1 MIDRQ
6 TVDRIID
13 AANIYD
19 VVSDY
24 VTLRRTGSSYKG
36 LCPFHDDKTP
46 SFYVNPAKGVCKC
59 FSCGKGGSAVGFIM
73 EIEQMNYPEALRHL
87 AKKFNIEIKEE
98 ELTKEEVK
106 SRNERERMLAL
117 NDWAASF
124 YHDYMLNNPM
134 GKAVGLA
141 YFRSRGFRD
150 DIIEKFKLGYAPDQ
164 WDALSKAALAKG
176 FKEDVLVATSLAFKK
191 DNGTMTDKFRGR
203 AMFPWFSLSGQVIGF
218 GGRVLD
224 ARTKGVNQKYVNSSD
239 SEIYHKLQELYGL
252 FQAKKQIAKEQLVYM
267 VEGYTDVLSM
277 HQCGIENVVANSG
290 TALNDAQI
298 RLLKRFTNNII
309 LIYDGDEAGIHAAIR
324 GTDMLLAQN
333 MNVKVLILPDGHDPD
348 SYSRQHSA
356 QEFKDYVRDHQTDF
370 IIFMVNQLMKDAG
383 NDPRKRSQVTEN
395 ILNSISVIPDEI
407 VRSAYIHECAEM
419 MNMEEKMLL
428 RRCIE
433 LRKSNHEKREKE
445 RQQEQERRERL
456 EQREKQQGNGAQQG
470 GEQQQDGSQQNAD
483 SPSAQVTPTE
493 ASPAQGGE
501 TVPQGSQPSGTTP
514 AESTGTRQTS
524 QQGSTNPP
532 AMPTY
537 STASDKWEADLLGV
551 EDLIMQMVV
560 RYGEMFIT
568 TEDENGQQK
577 EVRVVRWVQ
586 DQLDIDQMKFVSPLY
601 AAMMQDALD
610 NIDRQGETCSRIFL
624 SSPDMTVQ
632 HTASEM
638 LNEKYRVDSTYYT
651 GEESDNLAEIIQ
663 RLMLDYKYYFVRRE
677 IHTMKLQLADK
688 TVAADSVRYME
699 ILKRYKFFTDIQKQ
713 LAKHLGEKI
722 ISV

>member
-59 FSCGKGGSAVGFIM
+59 FSCGKGGSAVAFIM

-98 ELTKEEVK
+98 ELTKEELK
-106 SRNERERMLAL
+106 NRNERERMLAL
-117 NDWAASF
+117 NDWAANF
-124 YHDYMLNNPM
+124 YHDYMLQDPM
-134 GKAVGLA
+134 GQAVGLA

-164 WDALSKAALAKG
+164 WDALSKAAKAKG
-176 FKEDVLVATSLAFKK
+176 FKDDVLVMTSLAFKK
-191 DNGTMTDKFRGR
+191 ENGGMTDKFRGR
-203 AMFPWFSLSGQVIGF
+203 AMFPWFSRSGQGIGF

-224 ARTKGVNQKYVNSSD
+224 ARTKGVSQKYVNSSD
-239 SEIYHKLQELYGL
+239 SEVYHKLQELYGL
-252 FQAKKQIAKEQLVYM
+252 FQAKKQIAKEKLVYM

-298 RLLKRFTNNII
+298 HLLKRFTENII

-348 SYSRQHSA
+348 SFSRQHSA

-370 IIFMVNQLMKDAG
+370 IIFKVNLLMKDAG
-383 NDPRKRSQVTEN
+383 NDPRKRSEVTEN
-395 ILNSISVIPDEI
+395 ILNSISVIPNEI
-407 VRSAYIHECAEM
+407 VRSAYIHECAEL
-419 MNMEEKMLL
+419 MNMDEQMLL
-428 RRCIE
+428 RRCLQ
-433 LRKSNHEKREKE
+433 LRKSNHEKKEKE
-445 RQQEQERRERL
+445 KEQEMARKQRL
-456 EQREKQQGNGAQQG
+456 EQLGQQRQETGQQQEGGQQQTINPHADIVHNTSGQGGTVSTDVPQEGNTLDKTAQQTSATTQNPESG
-470 GEQQQDGSQQNAD
+470 MTGIHPPQVQQY
-483 SPSAQVTPTE
+483 
-493 ASPAQGGE
+493 
-501 TVPQGSQPSGTTP
+501 QPV
-514 AESTGTRQTS
+514 
-524 QQGSTNPP
+524 
-532 AMPTY
+532 
-537 STASDKWEADLLGV
+537 SDKWENDIVGL
-551 EDLIMQMVV
+551 ETLIMQMVV
-560 RYGEMFIT
+560 RYGEQWIT
-568 TEDENGQQK
+568 TEDENGQQT
-577 EVRVVRWVQ
+577 EIQVVRWVQ
-586 DQLDIDQMKFVSPLY
+586 EQLDVDQMKFISPLY
-601 AAMMQDALD
+601 TAMMDDALTHLG
-610 NIDRQGETCSRIFL
+610 RQGETCRRIFL
-624 SSPDMTVQ
+624 SSPDMQIQ
-632 HTASEM
+632 HVASEM
-638 LNEKYRVDSTYYT
+638 LNEKYRVDSTFYS
-651 GEESDNLAEIIQ
+651 GEEVENVAVIIQ
-663 RLMLDYKYYFVRRE
+663 RLMLDYKYYFIRRE
-677 IHTMKLQLADK
+677 IHMMKLQLADK

-713 LAKHLGEKI
+713 LAKNLGEKI

>member
-24 VTLRRTGSSYKG
+24 VTLRRTGASYKG

-73 EIEQMNYPEALRHL
+73 EIEQMSYPEALRHL

-98 ELTKEEVK
+98 ELTKEEQK
-106 SRNERERMLAL
+106 NRNERERMLAL

-124 YHDYMLNNPM
+124 YHDYMLHDPM
-134 GKAVGLA
+134 GQAVGMA

-164 WDALSKAALAKG
+164 WDALAKAALAKG
-176 FKEDVLVATSLAFKK
+176 FKEDILVATSLAFKK
-191 DNGTMTDKFRGR
+191 DNGTLTDKFRGR

-224 ARTKGVNQKYVNSSD
+224 ARTKGVAQKYVNSSD
-239 SEIYHKLQELYGL
+239 SEVYHKLQELYGL
-252 FQAKKQIAKEQLVYM
+252 FQAKKQIAKDQLVYM

-370 IIFMVNQLMKDAG
+370 IIFKVNLLMRDAG
-383 NDPRKRSQVTEN
+383 TDPRKRSEVTEN

-407 VRSAYIHECAEM
+407 VRSAYLHECAEL
-419 MNMEEKMLL
+419 MNMDEQMLM
-428 RRCIE
+428 RRCVQ
-433 LRKSNHEKREKE
+433 LRKINSERKLKE
-445 RQQEQERRERL
+445 QEQERARQQRLQER
-456 EQREKQQGNGAQQG
+456 
-470 GEQQQDGSQQNAD
+470 EQQNVDPEAGGQQSPAPQTQTD
-483 SPSAQVTPTE
+483 SPEPSATADQDPGLQQQQ
-493 ASPAQGGE
+493 SPAQ
-501 TVPQGSQPSGTTP
+501 PSQPQVSSS
-514 AESTGTRQTS
+514 E
-524 QQGSTNPP
+524 PP
-532 AMPTY
+532 QFQAV
-537 STASDKWEADLLGV
+537 SDKWTADMVGLEA
-551 EDLIMQMVV
+551 LIMQMVV
-560 RYGEMFIT
+560 RYGEQLIT
-568 TEDENGQQK
+568 TEDENGQQVPVK
-577 EVRVVRWVQ
+577 MVRWVKE
-586 DQLDIDQMKFVSPLY
+586 QLDVDNMAFISPLY
-601 AAMMQDALD
+601 AAMMDEALRLVD
-610 NIDRQGETCSRIFL
+610 NEGETCSRIFL
-624 SSPDMTVQ
+624 SSPDLQVQ

-638 LNEKYRVDSTYYT
+638 LNEKYRVDSTFYR

-663 RLMLDYKYYFVRRE
+663 RLVLDYKYYFVRRE

-688 TVAADSVRYME
+688 AVMSDSSKYME
-699 ILKRYKFFTDIQKQ
+699 ILKRYMFFTEIQKQ
-713 LAKHLGEKI
+713 LAKNLGEKI

>member
-24 VTLRRTGSSYKG
+24 VTLRRTGASYKG

-73 EIEQMNYPEALRHL
+73 EIEQMSYPEALRHL

-98 ELTKEEVK
+98 ELTKEEQK
-106 SRNERERMLAL
+106 NRNERERMLAL

-124 YHDYMLNNPM
+124 YHDYMLHDPM
-134 GKAVGLA
+134 GQAVGMA

-164 WDALSKAALAKG
+164 WDALAKAALAKG
-176 FKEDVLVATSLAFKK
+176 FKEDILVATSLAFKK
-191 DNGTMTDKFRGR
+191 DNGTLTDKFRGR

-224 ARTKGVNQKYVNSSD
+224 ARTKGVAQKYVNSSD
-239 SEIYHKLQELYGL
+239 SEVYHKLQELYGL
-252 FQAKKQIAKEQLVYM
+252 FQAKKQIAKDQLVYM

-370 IIFMVNQLMKDAG
+370 IIFKVNLLMRDAG
-383 NDPRKRSQVTEN
+383 TDPRKRSEVTEN

-407 VRSAYIHECAEM
+407 VRSAYLHECAEL
-419 MNMEEKMLL
+419 MNMDEQMLM
-428 RRCIE
+428 RRCVQ
-433 LRKSNHEKREKE
+433 LRKINSERKLKE
-445 RQQEQERRERL
+445 QEQERARQQRLQER
-456 EQREKQQGNGAQQG
+456 
-470 GEQQQDGSQQNAD
+470 EQQQNVDPEAGGQQSPAPQTQTD
-483 SPSAQVTPTE
+483 SPEPSATADQNPGLQQQQ
-493 ASPAQGGE
+493 SPAQ
-501 TVPQGSQPSGTTP
+501 PSQPQVSSS
-514 AESTGTRQTS
+514 E
-524 QQGSTNPP
+524 PP
-532 AMPTY
+532 QFQAV
-537 STASDKWEADLLGV
+537 SDKWTADMVGLEA
-551 EDLIMQMVV
+551 LIMQMVV
-560 RYGEMFIT
+560 RYGEQLIT
-568 TEDENGQQK
+568 TEDENGQQVPVK
-577 EVRVVRWVQ
+577 MVRWVKE
-586 DQLDIDQMKFVSPLY
+586 QLDVDNMAFISPLY
-601 AAMMQDALD
+601 AAMMDEALRLVD
-610 NIDRQGETCSRIFL
+610 NEGETCSRIFL
-624 SSPDMTVQ
+624 SSPDLQVQ

-663 RLMLDYKYYFVRRE
+663 RLVLDYKYYFVRRE

-688 TVAADSVRYME
+688 AVMSDSSKYME
-699 ILKRYKFFTDIQKQ
+699 ILKRYMFFTEIQKQ
-713 LAKHLGEKI
+713 LAKNLGEKI

>member
-24 VTLRRTGSSYKG
+24 VTLRRTGASYKG

-73 EIEQMNYPEALRHL
+73 EIEQMSYPEALRHL

-98 ELTKEEVK
+98 ELTKEEQK
-106 SRNERERMLAL
+106 NRNERERMLAL

-124 YHDYMLNNPM
+124 YHDYMLHDPM
-134 GKAVGLA
+134 GQAVGMA

-164 WDALSKAALAKG
+164 WDALAKAALAKG
-176 FKEDVLVATSLAFKK
+176 FKEDILVATSLAFKK
-191 DNGTMTDKFRGR
+191 DNGSLTDKFRGR

-224 ARTKGVNQKYVNSSD
+224 ARTKGVAQKYVNSSD
-239 SEIYHKLQELYGL
+239 SEVYHKLQELYGL
-252 FQAKKQIAKEQLVYM
+252 FQAKKQIAKDQLVYM

-298 RLLKRFTNNII
+298 QLLKRFTNNII

-370 IIFMVNQLMKDAG
+370 IIFKVNLLMRDAG
-383 NDPRKRSQVTEN
+383 TDPRKRSEVTEN

-407 VRSAYIHECAEM
+407 VRSAYLHECAEL
-419 MNMEEKMLL
+419 MNMDEQMLM
-428 RRCIE
+428 RRCVQ
-433 LRKSNHEKREKE
+433 LRKINSERKLKE
-445 RQQEQERRERL
+445 QEQERARQQRLQER
-456 EQREKQQGNGAQQG
+456 
-470 GEQQQDGSQQNAD
+470 EQQQNVDPETGGQQSPAPQTQTD
-483 SPSAQVTPTE
+483 SPEPSATADQDPGLQQQQ
-493 ASPAQGGE
+493 SPAQ
-501 TVPQGSQPSGTTP
+501 PSQPQVSSS
-514 AESTGTRQTS
+514 E
-524 QQGSTNPP
+524 PP
-532 AMPTY
+532 QFQAV
-537 STASDKWEADLLGV
+537 SDKWTADMVGLEA
-551 EDLIMQMVV
+551 LIMQMVV
-560 RYGEMFIT
+560 RYGEQLIT
-568 TEDENGQQK
+568 TEDENGQQVPVK
-577 EVRVVRWVQ
+577 MVRWVKE
-586 DQLDIDQMKFVSPLY
+586 QLDVDNMAFISPLY
-601 AAMMQDALD
+601 AAMMDEALRLVD
-610 NIDRQGETCSRIFL
+610 NEGETCSRIFL
-624 SSPDMTVQ
+624 SSPDLQVQ

-638 LNEKYRVDSTYYT
+638 LNEKYRVDSTFYT

-663 RLMLDYKYYFVRRE
+663 RLVLDYKYYFVRRE

-688 TVAADSVRYME
+688 AVMSDSSKYME
-699 ILKRYKFFTDIQKQ
+699 ILKRYMFFTEIQKQ
-713 LAKHLGEKI
+713 LAKTLGEKI

>member
-59 FSCGKGGSAVGFIM
+59 FSCGKGGSAVAFIM

-98 ELTKEEVK
+98 ELTKEELK
-106 SRNERERMLAL
+106 NRNERERMLAL
-117 NDWAASF
+117 NDWAANF
-124 YHDYMLNNPM
+124 YHDYMLQDPM
-134 GKAVGLA
+134 GQAVGLA

-164 WDALSKAALAKG
+164 WDALSKAAKAKG
-176 FKEDVLVATSLAFKK
+176 FKDDVLVMTSLAFKK
-191 DNGTMTDKFRGR
+191 ENGGMTDKFRGR

-224 ARTKGVNQKYVNSSD
+224 ARTKGVSQKYVNSSD
-239 SEIYHKLQELYGL
+239 SEVYHKLQELYGL
-252 FQAKKQIAKEQLVYM
+252 FQAKKQIAKEKLVYM

-298 RLLKRFTNNII
+298 HLLKRFTENII

-348 SYSRQHSA
+348 SFSRQHSA

-370 IIFMVNQLMKDAG
+370 IIFKVNLLMKDAG
-383 NDPRKRSQVTEN
+383 NDPRKRSEVTEN
-395 ILNSISVIPDEI
+395 ILNSISVIPNEI
-407 VRSAYIHECAEM
+407 VRSAYIHECAEL
-419 MNMEEKMLL
+419 MNMDEQMLL
-428 RRCIE
+428 RRCLQ
-433 LRKSNHEKREKE
+433 LRKSNHEKKEKE
-445 RQQEQERRERL
+445 KEQEMARKQRL
-456 EQREKQQGNGAQQG
+456 EQLGQQRQETGQQQEGGQQQTINPHADIVHNTSGQGGTVSTDVPQEGNTLDKTAQQTSATTQNPESG
-470 GEQQQDGSQQNAD
+470 MTGIHPPQVQQY
-483 SPSAQVTPTE
+483 
-493 ASPAQGGE
+493 
-501 TVPQGSQPSGTTP
+501 QPV
-514 AESTGTRQTS
+514 
-524 QQGSTNPP
+524 
-532 AMPTY
+532 
-537 STASDKWEADLLGV
+537 SDKWENDIVGL
-551 EDLIMQMVV
+551 ETLIMQMVV
-560 RYGEMFIT
+560 RYGEQWIT
-568 TEDENGQQK
+568 TEDENGQQT
-577 EVRVVRWVQ
+577 EIQVVRWVQ
-586 DQLDIDQMKFVSPLY
+586 EQLDVDQMKFISPLY
-601 AAMMQDALD
+601 TAMMDDALTHLG
-610 NIDRQGETCSRIFL
+610 RQGETCRRIFL
-624 SSPDMTVQ
+624 SSPDMQIQ
-632 HTASEM
+632 HVASEM
-638 LNEKYRVDSTYYT
+638 LNEKYRVDSTFYS
-651 GEESDNLAEIIQ
+651 GEEVENVAVIIQ
-663 RLMLDYKYYFVRRE
+663 RLMLDYKYYFIRRE
-677 IHTMKLQLADK
+677 IHMMKLQLADK

-713 LAKHLGEKI
+713 LAKNLGEKI

>member
-59 FSCGKGGSAVGFIM
+59 FSCGKGGSAVAFIM

-98 ELTKEEVK
+98 ELTKEELK
-106 SRNERERMLAL
+106 NRNERERMLAL
-117 NDWAASF
+117 NDWAANF
-124 YHDYMLNNPM
+124 YHDYMLQDPM
-134 GKAVGLA
+134 GQAVGLA

-164 WDALSKAALAKG
+164 WDALSKAAKAKG
-176 FKEDVLVATSLAFKK
+176 FKDDVLVMTSLAFKK
-191 DNGTMTDKFRGR
+191 ENGGMTDKFRGR

-224 ARTKGVNQKYVNSSD
+224 ARTKGVSQKYVNSSD
-239 SEIYHKLQELYGL
+239 SEVYHKLQELYGL
-252 FQAKKQIAKEQLVYM
+252 FQAKKQIAKEKLVYM

-298 RLLKRFTNNII
+298 HLLKRFTENII

-348 SYSRQHSA
+348 SFSRQHSA

-370 IIFMVNQLMKDAG
+370 IIFKVNLLMKDAG
-383 NDPRKRSQVTEN
+383 NDPRKRSEVTEN
-395 ILNSISVIPDEI
+395 ILNSISVIPNEI
-407 VRSAYIHECAEM
+407 VRSAYIHECAEL
-419 MNMEEKMLL
+419 MNMDEQMLL
-428 RRCIE
+428 RRCLQ
-433 LRKSNHEKREKE
+433 LRKSNHEKKEKE
-445 RQQEQERRERL
+445 KEQEMARKQRL
-456 EQREKQQGNGAQQG
+456 EQLGQQQQETGQQQEGGQQQTINPHADIVHNTSGQGGTVSTDVPQEGNTLDKTAQQTSATTQNPESG
-470 GEQQQDGSQQNAD
+470 MTGIHPPQVQQY
-483 SPSAQVTPTE
+483 
-493 ASPAQGGE
+493 
-501 TVPQGSQPSGTTP
+501 QPV
-514 AESTGTRQTS
+514 
-524 QQGSTNPP
+524 
-532 AMPTY
+532 
-537 STASDKWEADLLGV
+537 SDKWENDIVGL
-551 EDLIMQMVV
+551 ETLIMQMVV
-560 RYGEMFIT
+560 RYGEQWIT
-568 TEDENGQQK
+568 TEDENGQQT
-577 EVRVVRWVQ
+577 EIQVVRWVQ
-586 DQLDIDQMKFVSPLY
+586 EQLDVDQMKFVSPLY
-601 AAMMQDALD
+601 TAMMDDALTHLG
-610 NIDRQGETCSRIFL
+610 RQGETCRRIFL
-624 SSPDMTVQ
+624 SSPDMQIQ
-632 HTASEM
+632 HVASEM
-638 LNEKYRVDSTYYT
+638 LNEKYRVDSTFYS
-651 GEESDNLAEIIQ
+651 GEEVENVAVIIQ
-663 RLMLDYKYYFVRRE
+663 RLMLDYKYYFIRRE
-677 IHTMKLQLADK
+677 IHMMKLQLADK
-688 TVAADSVRYME
+688 TVAADSARYME

-713 LAKHLGEKI
+713 LAKNLGEKI

>member
-24 VTLRRTGSSYKG
+24 VTLRRTGASYKG

-73 EIEQMNYPEALRHL
+73 EIEQMSYPEALRHL

-98 ELTKEEVK
+98 ELTKEEQK
-106 SRNERERMLAL
+106 NRNERERMLAL

-124 YHDYMLNNPM
+124 YHDYMLHDPM
-134 GKAVGLA
+134 GQAVGMA

-164 WDALSKAALAKG
+164 WDTLAKAALAKG
-176 FKEDVLVATSLAFKK
+176 FKEDILVATSLAFKK
-191 DNGTMTDKFRGR
+191 DNGTLTDKFRGR

-224 ARTKGVNQKYVNSSD
+224 ARTKGVAQKYVNSSD
-239 SEIYHKLQELYGL
+239 SEVYHKLQELYGL
-252 FQAKKQIAKEQLVYM
+252 FQAKKQIAKDQLVYM

-370 IIFMVNQLMKDAG
+370 IIFKVNLLMRDAG
-383 NDPRKRSQVTEN
+383 TDPRKRSEVTEN

-407 VRSAYIHECAEM
+407 VRSAYLHECAEL
-419 MNMEEKMLL
+419 MNMDEQMLM
-428 RRCIE
+428 RRCVQ
-433 LRKSNHEKREKE
+433 LRKINSERKLKE
-445 RQQEQERRERL
+445 QEQERARQQRLQER
-456 EQREKQQGNGAQQG
+456 
-470 GEQQQDGSQQNAD
+470 EQQNVDPEAGGQQSPAPQTQTD
-483 SPSAQVTPTE
+483 SPEPSATADQDPGLQQQQ
-493 ASPAQGGE
+493 SPAQ
-501 TVPQGSQPSGTTP
+501 PSQPQVSSS
-514 AESTGTRQTS
+514 E
-524 QQGSTNPP
+524 PP
-532 AMPTY
+532 QFQAV
-537 STASDKWEADLLGV
+537 SDKWTADMVGLEA
-551 EDLIMQMVV
+551 LIMQMVV
-560 RYGEMFIT
+560 RYGEQLIT
-568 TEDENGQQK
+568 TEDENGQQVPVK
-577 EVRVVRWVQ
+577 MVRWVKE
-586 DQLDIDQMKFVSPLY
+586 QLDVDNMAFISPLY
-601 AAMMQDALD
+601 AAMMDEALRLVD
-610 NIDRQGETCSRIFL
+610 NEGETCSRIFL
-624 SSPDMTVQ
+624 SSPDLQVQ

-638 LNEKYRVDSTYYT
+638 LNEKYRVDSTFYR

-663 RLMLDYKYYFVRRE
+663 RLVLDYKYYFVRRE

-688 TVAADSVRYME
+688 AVMSDSSRYME
-699 ILKRYKFFTDIQKQ
+699 ILKRYMFFTEIQKQ
-713 LAKHLGEKI
+713 LAKNLGEKI

>member
-73 EIEQMNYPEALRHL
+73 EIEQMSYPEALRHL

-98 ELTKEEVK
+98 ELSKEEQK

-134 GKAVGLA
+134 GQAVGLA

-176 FKEDVLVATSLAFKK
+176 FKDDVLVSTSLAFKK
-191 DNGTMTDKFRGR
+191 DNGSLTDKFRGR

-356 QEFKDYVRDHQTDF
+356 QEFKDFVSQNQTDF
-370 IIFMVNQLMKDAG
+370 IIFKVNLLMRDAG
-383 NDPRKRSQVTEN
+383 NDPRKRSEVTEN

-407 VRSAYIHECAEM
+407 VRSAYLHECAEM
-419 MNMEEKMLL
+419 MNMDEQMLL
-428 RRCIE
+428 RRCLQ
-433 LRKSNHEKREKE
+433 LRKANQERKDKE
-445 RQQEQERRERL
+445 REQELARLQRL
-456 EQREKQQGNGAQQG
+456 EQREQQQQQQQPANGPQSTTPEPSGSISGKNVGDVAPTEQPAGQPLQGNTTAVTAGSATDTSTSEGA
-470 GEQQQDGSQQNAD
+470 
-483 SPSAQVTPTE
+483 TPVL
-493 ASPAQGGE
+493 QK
-501 TVPQGSQPSGTTP
+501 
-514 AESTGTRQTS
+514 
-524 QQGSTNPP
+524 
-532 AMPTY
+532 
-537 STASDKWEADLLGV
+537 ASDKWESDMVGLEA
-551 EDLIMQMVV
+551 LIMQMIV
-560 RYGEMFIT
+560 RYGEQWIT
-568 TEDENGQQK
+568 TEDDNGQQHSI
-577 EVRVVRWVQ
+577 RVVRWVKE
-586 DQLDIDQMKFVSPLY
+586 QLEIDHMAFVSPLY
-601 AAMMQDALD
+601 AAMMEEALKLV
-610 NIDRQGETCSRIFL
+610 DREGETCSRIFL
-624 SSPDMTVQ
+624 SSPDLQIQ

-638 LNEKYRVDSTYYT
+638 LNEKYRVDSTFYT
-651 GEESDNLAEIIQ
+651 GEEVDNLAVIIQ

-688 TVAADSVRYME
+688 AVAADSTKYME
-699 ILKRYKFFTDIQKQ
+699 ILKRYMFFTEIQKQ
-713 LAKHLGEKI
+713 LAKNLGEKI

>member
-59 FSCGKGGSAVGFIM
+59 FSCGKGGSAVAFIM

-98 ELTKEEVK
+98 ELTKEELK
-106 SRNERERMLAL
+106 NRNERERMLAL
-117 NDWAASF
+117 NDWAANF
-124 YHDYMLNNPM
+124 YHDYMLQDPM
-134 GKAVGLA
+134 GQAVGLT

-164 WDALSKAALAKG
+164 WDALSKAAKAKG
-176 FKEDVLVATSLAFKK
+176 FKDDVLVMTSLAFKK
-191 DNGTMTDKFRGR
+191 ENGGMTDKFRGR

-224 ARTKGVNQKYVNSSD
+224 ARTKGVSQKYVNSSD
-239 SEIYHKLQELYGL
+239 SEVYHKLQELYGL
-252 FQAKKQIAKEQLVYM
+252 FQAKKQIAKEKLVYM

-298 RLLKRFTNNII
+298 HLLKRFTENII

-348 SYSRQHSA
+348 SFSRQHSA

-370 IIFMVNQLMKDAG
+370 IIFKVNLLMKDAG
-383 NDPRKRSQVTEN
+383 NDPRKRSEVTEN
-395 ILNSISVIPDEI
+395 ILNSISVIPNEI
-407 VRSAYIHECAEM
+407 VRSAYIHECAEL
-419 MNMEEKMLL
+419 MNMDEQMLL
-428 RRCIE
+428 RRCLQ
-433 LRKSNHEKREKE
+433 LRKSNHEKKEKE
-445 RQQEQERRERL
+445 KEQEMARKQRL
-456 EQREKQQGNGAQQG
+456 EQLGQQRQETGQQQEGGQQQTINPHADIVHNTSGQGGTVSTDVPQEGNTLDKTAQQTSATTQNPESG
-470 GEQQQDGSQQNAD
+470 MTGIHSPQVQQY
-483 SPSAQVTPTE
+483 
-493 ASPAQGGE
+493 
-501 TVPQGSQPSGTTP
+501 QPV
-514 AESTGTRQTS
+514 
-524 QQGSTNPP
+524 
-532 AMPTY
+532 
-537 STASDKWEADLLGV
+537 SDKWENDIVGL
-551 EDLIMQMVV
+551 ETLIMQMVV
-560 RYGEMFIT
+560 RYGEQWIT
-568 TEDENGQQK
+568 TEDENGQQT
-577 EVRVVRWVQ
+577 EIQVVRWVQ
-586 DQLDIDQMKFVSPLY
+586 EQLDVDQMKFVSPLY
-601 AAMMQDALD
+601 TAMMDDALTHLG
-610 NIDRQGETCSRIFL
+610 RQGETCRRIFL
-624 SSPDMTVQ
+624 SSPDMQIQ
-632 HTASEM
+632 HVASEM
-638 LNEKYRVDSTYYT
+638 LNEKYRVDSTFYS
-651 GEESDNLAEIIQ
+651 GEEVENVAVIIQ
-663 RLMLDYKYYFVRRE
+663 RLMLDYKYYFIRRE
-677 IHTMKLQLADK
+677 IHMMKLQLADK

-713 LAKHLGEKI
+713 LAKNLGEKI

>member
-59 FSCGKGGSAVGFIM
+59 FSCGKGGSAVAFIM

-98 ELTKEEVK
+98 ELTKEELK
-106 SRNERERMLAL
+106 NRNERERMLAL
-117 NDWAASF
+117 NDWAANF
-124 YHDYMLNNPM
+124 YHDYMLQDPM
-134 GKAVGLA
+134 GQAVGLA

-164 WDALSKAALAKG
+164 WDALSKAAKAKG
-176 FKEDVLVATSLAFKK
+176 FKDDVLVMTSLAFKK
-191 DNGTMTDKFRGR
+191 ENGGMTDKFRGR

-224 ARTKGVNQKYVNSSD
+224 ARTKGVSQKYVNSSD
-239 SEIYHKLQELYGL
+239 SEVYHKLQELYGL
-252 FQAKKQIAKEQLVYM
+252 FQAKKQIAKEKLVYM

-298 RLLKRFTNNII
+298 HLLKRFTENII

-348 SYSRQHSA
+348 SFSRQHSA

-370 IIFMVNQLMKDAG
+370 IIFKVNLLMKDAG
-383 NDPRKRSQVTEN
+383 NDPRKRSEVTEN
-395 ILNSISVIPDEI
+395 ILNSISVIPNEI
-407 VRSAYIHECAEM
+407 VRSAYIHECAEL
-419 MNMEEKMLL
+419 MNMDEQMLL
-428 RRCIE
+428 RRCLQ
-433 LRKSNHEKREKE
+433 LRKSNHEKKEKE
-445 RQQEQERRERL
+445 KEQEMARKQRL
-456 EQREKQQGNGAQQG
+456 EQLGQQRQETGQQQEGGQQQTINPHADIVHNTSGQGGTVSTDVPQEGNTLDKTAQQTSATTQNPESG
-470 GEQQQDGSQQNAD
+470 MTGIHPPQVQQY
-483 SPSAQVTPTE
+483 
-493 ASPAQGGE
+493 
-501 TVPQGSQPSGTTP
+501 QPV
-514 AESTGTRQTS
+514 
-524 QQGSTNPP
+524 
-532 AMPTY
+532 
-537 STASDKWEADLLGV
+537 SDKWENDIVGL
-551 EDLIMQMVV
+551 ETLIMQMVV
-560 RYGEMFIT
+560 RYGEQWIT
-568 TEDENGQQK
+568 TEDENGQQT
-577 EVRVVRWVQ
+577 EIQVVRWVQ
-586 DQLDIDQMKFVSPLY
+586 EQLDVDQMKFVSPLY
-601 AAMMQDALD
+601 TAMMDDALTHLG
-610 NIDRQGETCSRIFL
+610 RQGETCRRIFL
-624 SSPDMTVQ
+624 SSPDMQIQ
-632 HTASEM
+632 HVASEM
-638 LNEKYRVDSTYYT
+638 LNEKYRVDSTFYS
-651 GEESDNLAEIIQ
+651 GEEVENVAVIIQ
-663 RLMLDYKYYFVRRE
+663 RLMLDYKYYFIRRE
-677 IHTMKLQLADK
+677 IHMMKLQLADK

-713 LAKHLGEKI
+713 LAKNLGEKI

>member
-24 VTLRRTGSSYKG
+24 VTLRRTGASYKG

-73 EIEQMNYPEALRHL
+73 EIEQMSYPEALRHL

-98 ELTKEEVK
+98 ELTKEEQK
-106 SRNERERMLAL
+106 NRNERERMLAL

-124 YHDYMLNNPM
+124 YHDYMLHDPM
-134 GKAVGLA
+134 GQAVGMA

-164 WDALSKAALAKG
+164 WDALAKAALAKG
-176 FKEDVLVATSLAFKK
+176 FKEDILVATSLAFKK
-191 DNGTMTDKFRGR
+191 DNGTLTDKFRGR

-224 ARTKGVNQKYVNSSD
+224 ARTKGVAQKYVNSSD
-239 SEIYHKLQELYGL
+239 SEVYHKLQELYGL
-252 FQAKKQIAKEQLVYM
+252 FQAKKQIAKDQLVYM

-370 IIFMVNQLMKDAG
+370 IIFKVNLLMRDAG
-383 NDPRKRSQVTEN
+383 TDPRKRSEVTEN

-407 VRSAYIHECAEM
+407 VRSAYLHECAEL
-419 MNMEEKMLL
+419 MNMDEQMLM
-428 RRCIE
+428 RRCVQ
-433 LRKSNHEKREKE
+433 LRKINSERKLKE
-445 RQQEQERRERL
+445 QEQERARQQRLQER
-456 EQREKQQGNGAQQG
+456 
-470 GEQQQDGSQQNAD
+470 EQQNVDSEAGGQQSPAPQTQAD
-483 SPSAQVTPTE
+483 SPEPSATADQDPGLQQQQSPVQQQP
-493 ASPAQGGE
+493 PAQ
-501 TVPQGSQPSGTTP
+501 PSQPQVSSS
-514 AESTGTRQTS
+514 E
-524 QQGSTNPP
+524 PP
-532 AMPTY
+532 QFQAV
-537 STASDKWEADLLGV
+537 SDKWTADMVGLEA
-551 EDLIMQMVV
+551 LIMQMVV
-560 RYGEMFIT
+560 RYGEQLIT
-568 TEDENGQQK
+568 TEDENGQQVPVK
-577 EVRVVRWVQ
+577 MVRWVKE
-586 DQLDIDQMKFVSPLY
+586 QLDVDNMAFISPLY
-601 AAMMQDALD
+601 AAMMDEALRLVD
-610 NIDRQGETCSRIFL
+610 NEGETCSRIFL
-624 SSPDMTVQ
+624 SSPDLQVQ

-638 LNEKYRVDSTYYT
+638 LNEKYRVDSTFYT

-663 RLMLDYKYYFVRRE
+663 RLVLDYKYYFVRRE

-688 TVAADSVRYME
+688 AVMSDSSRYME
-699 ILKRYKFFTDIQKQ
+699 ILKRYMFFTEIQKQ
-713 LAKHLGEKI
+713 LAKNLGEKI

>member
-73 EIEQMNYPEALRHL
+73 EIEQMSYPEALRHL

-98 ELTKEEVK
+98 ELTKEEQK
-106 SRNERERMLAL
+106 NRNERERMLAL

-124 YHDYMLNNPM
+124 YHDYMLHDPM
-134 GKAVGLA
+134 GQAVGMA

-164 WDALSKAALAKG
+164 WDALAKAALAKG
-176 FKEDVLVATSLAFKK
+176 FKEDILVATSLAFKK
-191 DNGTMTDKFRGR
+191 DNGTLTDKFRGR

-224 ARTKGVNQKYVNSSD
+224 ARTKGVAQKYVNSSD
-239 SEIYHKLQELYGL
+239 SEVYHKLQELYGL
-252 FQAKKQIAKEQLVYM
+252 FQAKKQIAKDQLVYM

-370 IIFMVNQLMKDAG
+370 IIFKVNLLMRDAG
-383 NDPRKRSQVTEN
+383 TDPRKRSEVTEN

-407 VRSAYIHECAEM
+407 VRSAYLHECAEL
-419 MNMEEKMLL
+419 MNMDEQMLM
-428 RRCIE
+428 RRCVQ
-433 LRKSNHEKREKE
+433 LRKINSERKLKE
-445 RQQEQERRERL
+445 QEQERARQQRLQER
-456 EQREKQQGNGAQQG
+456 
-470 GEQQQDGSQQNAD
+470 EQQNVDPDAGGQLSPAPQTQTDSPEPSATADQDPGLQQQQ
-483 SPSAQVTPTE
+483 PSAQQQP
-493 ASPAQGGE
+493 PAQ
-501 TVPQGSQPSGTTP
+501 PSQPQVSSS
-514 AESTGTRQTS
+514 E
-524 QQGSTNPP
+524 PP
-532 AMPTY
+532 QFQAV
-537 STASDKWEADLLGV
+537 SDKWTADMVGLEA
-551 EDLIMQMVV
+551 LIMQMVV
-560 RYGEMFIT
+560 RYGEQLIT
-568 TEDENGQQK
+568 TEDENGQQVPVK
-577 EVRVVRWVQ
+577 MVRWVKE
-586 DQLDIDQMKFVSPLY
+586 QLEVDNMAFISPLY
-601 AAMMQDALD
+601 ATMMDEALRLVD
-610 NIDRQGETCSRIFL
+610 NEGETCSRIFL
-624 SSPDMTVQ
+624 SSPDLQVQ

-638 LNEKYRVDSTYYT
+638 LNEKYRVDSTFYT

-663 RLMLDYKYYFVRRE
+663 RLVLDYKYYFVRRE

-688 TVAADSVRYME
+688 AVMSDSSKYME
-699 ILKRYKFFTDIQKQ
+699 ILKRYMFFTEIQKQ
-713 LAKHLGEKI
+713 LAKKLGEKI

>member
-46 SFYVNPAKGVCKC
+46 SFYVNPVKGVCKC

-73 EIEQMNYPEALRHL
+73 EIEQMSYPEALRHL

-98 ELTKEEVK
+98 ELSKEEQK

-124 YHDYMLNNPM
+124 YHDYMLNDPM
-134 GKAVGLA
+134 GQAVGLA

-164 WDALSKAALAKG
+164 WDALAKAARAKG
-176 FKEDVLVATSLAFKK
+176 FKEDILVATSLAFKK
-191 DNGTMTDKFRGR
+191 DNGQLTDKFRGR

-224 ARTKGVNQKYVNSSD
+224 ARTKGVAQKYVNSSD
-239 SEIYHKLQELYGL
+239 SEVYHKLQELYGL

-333 MNVKVLILPDGHDPD
+333 MNVKVLVLPDGHDPD

-370 IIFMVNQLMKDAG
+370 IIFKVNLLMRDAG
-383 NDPRKRSQVTEN
+383 TDPRKRSEVTEN

-407 VRSAYIHECAEM
+407 VRSAYLHECAEL
-419 MNMEEKMLL
+419 MNMDEQMLM
-428 RRCIE
+428 RRCVQ
-433 LRKSNHEKREKE
+433 LRKSNNEKKIKEQEQELARQQRLQE
-445 RQQEQERRERL
+445 RQQQEAGTETAG
-456 EQREKQQGNGAQQG
+456 QQAGNPQEGEPAASATSDQNP
-470 GEQQQDGSQQNAD
+470 EQQQQQSPQQQQAPQQQQTVQQQQASQQ
-483 SPSAQVTPTE
+483 PSLPQTAGPDAAPQF
-493 ASPAQGGE
+493 Q
-501 TVPQGSQPSGTTP
+501 TV
-514 AESTGTRQTS
+514 
-524 QQGSTNPP
+524 
-532 AMPTY
+532 
-537 STASDKWEADLLGV
+537 SDKWTADMVGLEA
-551 EDLIMQMVV
+551 LIMQMVV
-560 RYGEMFIT
+560 RYGEQWIT
-568 TEDENGQQK
+568 TEDENGQQTNI
-577 EVRVVRWVQ
+577 RMVRWVQ
-586 DQLDIDQMKFVSPLY
+586 DQLDIDQMKFLSPLY
-601 AAMMQDALD
+601 AAMMDDALCHV
-610 NIDRQGETCSRIFL
+610 DREGETCSRIFL
-624 SSPDMTVQ
+624 SSPDLQVQ

-638 LNEKYRVDSTYYT
+638 LNEKYRVDSTFYT
-651 GEESDNLAEIIQ
+651 GEESDNLSEIIQ

-677 IHTMKLQLADK
+677 IHMLKLQLADK
-688 TVAADSVRYME
+688 NVLADSTRYME
-699 ILKRYKFFTDIQKQ
+699 ILRRYKFFTDIQKN
-713 LAKHLGEKI
+713 LAKFLGEKI

>member
-24 VTLRRTGSSYKG
+24 VTLRRTGASYKG

-73 EIEQMNYPEALRHL
+73 EIEQMSYPEALRHL

-98 ELTKEEVK
+98 ELTKEEQK
-106 SRNERERMLAL
+106 NRNERERMLAL

-124 YHDYMLNNPM
+124 YHDYMLHDPM
-134 GKAVGLA
+134 GQAVGMA

-164 WDALSKAALAKG
+164 WDALAKAALAKG
-176 FKEDVLVATSLAFKK
+176 FKEDILVATSLAFKK
-191 DNGTMTDKFRGR
+191 DNGTLTDKFRGR

-224 ARTKGVNQKYVNSSD
+224 ARTKGVAQKYVNSSD
-239 SEIYHKLQELYGL
+239 SEVYHKLQELYGL
-252 FQAKKQIAKEQLVYM
+252 FQAKKQIAKDQLVYM

-370 IIFMVNQLMKDAG
+370 IIFKVNLLMRDAG
-383 NDPRKRSQVTEN
+383 TDPRKRSEVTEN

-407 VRSAYIHECAEM
+407 VRSAYLHECAEL
-419 MNMEEKMLL
+419 MNMDEQMLM
-428 RRCIE
+428 RRCVQ
-433 LRKSNHEKREKE
+433 LRKINSERKLKE
-445 RQQEQERRERL
+445 QEQERARQQRLQER
-456 EQREKQQGNGAQQG
+456 
-470 GEQQQDGSQQNAD
+470 EQQNVDPEAGGQQSPAPQTQAD
-483 SPSAQVTPTE
+483 SPEPSATADQNPGLQQQQQPVQPQSPQQPQVSSSEP
-493 ASPAQGGE
+493 
-501 TVPQGSQPSGTTP
+501 PQFQ
-514 AESTGTRQTS
+514 AV
-524 QQGSTNPP
+524 
-532 AMPTY
+532 
-537 STASDKWEADLLGV
+537 SDKWTADMVGLEA
-551 EDLIMQMVV
+551 LIMQMVV
-560 RYGEMFIT
+560 RYGEQLIT
-568 TEDENGQQK
+568 TEDENGQQVPVK
-577 EVRVVRWVQ
+577 MVRWVKE
-586 DQLDIDQMKFVSPLY
+586 QLDVDNMAFISPLY
-601 AAMMQDALD
+601 AAMMDEALRLVD
-610 NIDRQGETCSRIFL
+610 NEGETCSRIFL
-624 SSPDMTVQ
+624 SSPDLQVQ

-638 LNEKYRVDSTYYT
+638 LNEKYRVDSTFYT

-663 RLMLDYKYYFVRRE
+663 RLVLDYKYYFVRRE

-688 TVAADSVRYME
+688 AVMSDSSRYME
-699 ILKRYKFFTDIQKQ
+699 ILKRYMFFTEIQKQ
-713 LAKHLGEKI
+713 LAKNLGEKI

>member
-24 VTLRRTGSSYKG
+24 VTLRRTGASYKG

-73 EIEQMNYPEALRHL
+73 EIEQMSYPEALRHL

-98 ELTKEEVK
+98 ELTKEEQK
-106 SRNERERMLAL
+106 NRNERERMLAL

-124 YHDYMLNNPM
+124 YHDYMLHDPM
-134 GKAVGLA
+134 GQAVGMA

-164 WDALSKAALAKG
+164 WDALAKAALAKG
-176 FKEDVLVATSLAFKK
+176 FKEDILVATSLAFKK
-191 DNGTMTDKFRGR
+191 ENGSLTDKFRGR

-224 ARTKGVNQKYVNSSD
+224 ARTKGVAQKYVNSSD
-239 SEIYHKLQELYGL
+239 SEVYHKLQELYGL
-252 FQAKKQIAKEQLVYM
+252 FQAKKQIAKDQLVYM

-348 SYSRQHSA
+348 SFSRQHSA

-370 IIFMVNQLMKDAG
+370 IIFKVNLLMRDAG
-383 NDPRKRSQVTEN
+383 TDPRKRSEVTEN

-407 VRSAYIHECAEM
+407 VRSAYLHECAEL
-419 MNMEEKMLL
+419 MNMDEQMLM
-428 RRCIE
+428 RRCVQ
-433 LRKSNHEKREKE
+433 LRKINSERKLKE
-445 RQQEQERRERL
+445 QEQERARQQRLQER
-456 EQREKQQGNGAQQG
+456 
-470 GEQQQDGSQQNAD
+470 EQQNVDPEAGGQQSPAPQTQAD
-483 SPSAQVTPTE
+483 SPEPSATADQDPGLQQQQSPVQQQP
-493 ASPAQGGE
+493 PAQPLQ
-501 TVPQGSQPSGTTP
+501 PQVSSS
-514 AESTGTRQTS
+514 E
-524 QQGSTNPP
+524 PP
-532 AMPTY
+532 QFQAV
-537 STASDKWEADLLGV
+537 SDKWTSDMVGLEA
-551 EDLIMQMVV
+551 LIIQMVV
-560 RYGEMFIT
+560 RYGEQLIT
-568 TEDENGQQK
+568 TEDENGQQVPVK
-577 EVRVVRWVQ
+577 MVRWVKE
-586 DQLDIDQMKFVSPLY
+586 QLDVDNMAFISPLY
-601 AAMMQDALD
+601 AAMMDEALRLVD
-610 NIDRQGETCSRIFL
+610 NEGETCSRIFL
-624 SSPDMTVQ
+624 SSPDLQIQ

-663 RLMLDYKYYFVRRE
+663 RLVLDYKYYFVRRE

-688 TVAADSVRYME
+688 AVMSDSSRYME
-699 ILKRYKFFTDIQKQ
+699 ILKRYMFFTEIQKQ
-713 LAKHLGEKI
+713 LAKKLGEKI

>member
-24 VTLRRTGSSYKG
+24 VTLRRTGASYKG

-73 EIEQMNYPEALRHL
+73 EIEQMSYPEALRHL

-98 ELTKEEVK
+98 ELTKEEQK
-106 SRNERERMLAL
+106 NRNERERMLAL

-124 YHDYMLNNPM
+124 YHDYMLHDPM
-134 GKAVGLA
+134 GQAVGMA

-164 WDALSKAALAKG
+164 WDALAKAALAKG
-176 FKEDVLVATSLAFKK
+176 FKEDILVATSLAFKK
-191 DNGTMTDKFRGR
+191 DNGTLTDKFRGR

-224 ARTKGVNQKYVNSSD
+224 ARTKGVAQKYVNSSD
-239 SEIYHKLQELYGL
+239 SEVYHKLQELYGL
-252 FQAKKQIAKEQLVYM
+252 FQAKKQIAKDQLVYM

-370 IIFMVNQLMKDAG
+370 IIFKVNLLMHDAG
-383 NDPRKRSQVTEN
+383 TDPRKRSEVTEN

-407 VRSAYIHECAEM
+407 VRSAYLHECAEL
-419 MNMEEKMLL
+419 MNMDEQMLM
-428 RRCIE
+428 RRCVQ
-433 LRKSNHEKREKE
+433 LRKINSERKLKE
-445 RQQEQERRERL
+445 QEQERARQQRLQER
-456 EQREKQQGNGAQQG
+456 
-470 GEQQQDGSQQNAD
+470 EQQQNVDPEAGGQQSPAPQTQAD
-483 SPSAQVTPTE
+483 SPEPSATAGQDPGLQQQQ
-493 ASPAQGGE
+493 SPAQ
-501 TVPQGSQPSGTTP
+501 PSQPQVSSS
-514 AESTGTRQTS
+514 E
-524 QQGSTNPP
+524 PP
-532 AMPTY
+532 QFQAV
-537 STASDKWEADLLGV
+537 SDKWTADMVGLEA
-551 EDLIMQMVV
+551 LIMQMVV
-560 RYGEMFIT
+560 RYGEQLIT
-568 TEDENGQQK
+568 TEDENGQQVPVK
-577 EVRVVRWVQ
+577 MVRWVKE
-586 DQLDIDQMKFVSPLY
+586 QLDVDNMAFISPLY
-601 AAMMQDALD
+601 AAMMDEALRLVD
-610 NIDRQGETCSRIFL
+610 NEGETCSRIFL
-624 SSPDMTVQ
+624 SSPDLQVQ

-638 LNEKYRVDSTYYT
+638 LNEKYRVDSTFYT

-663 RLMLDYKYYFVRRE
+663 RLVLDYKYYFVRRE

-688 TVAADSVRYME
+688 AVMSDSSKYME
-699 ILKRYKFFTDIQKQ
+699 ILKRYMFFTEIQKQ
-713 LAKHLGEKI
+713 LAKNLGEKI

>member
-59 FSCGKGGSAVGFIM
+59 FSCGKGGSAVAFIM

-98 ELTKEEVK
+98 ELTKEELK
-106 SRNERERMLAL
+106 NRNERERMLAL
-117 NDWAASF
+117 NDWAANF
-124 YHDYMLNNPM
+124 YHDYMLQDLM
-134 GKAVGLA
+134 GQAVGLA

-164 WDALSKAALAKG
+164 WDALSKAAKAKG
-176 FKEDVLVATSLAFKK
+176 FKDDVLVMTSLAFKK
-191 DNGTMTDKFRGR
+191 ENGGMTDKFRGR

-224 ARTKGVNQKYVNSSD
+224 ARTKGVSQKYVNSSD
-239 SEIYHKLQELYGL
+239 SEVYHKLQELYGL
-252 FQAKKQIAKEQLVYM
+252 FQAKKQIAKEKLVYM

-298 RLLKRFTNNII
+298 HLLKRFTENII

-348 SYSRQHSA
+348 SFSRQHSA

-370 IIFMVNQLMKDAG
+370 IIFKVNLLMKDAG
-383 NDPRKRSQVTEN
+383 NDPRKRSEVTEN
-395 ILNSISVIPDEI
+395 ILNSISVIPNEI
-407 VRSAYIHECAEM
+407 VRSAYIHECAEL
-419 MNMEEKMLL
+419 MNMDEQMLL
-428 RRCIE
+428 RRCLQ
-433 LRKSNHEKREKE
+433 LRKSNHEKKEKE
-445 RQQEQERRERL
+445 KEQEMARKQRL
-456 EQREKQQGNGAQQG
+456 EQLGQQQQETGQQQEGGQQQTINPHADIVHNTSGQGGTVSTDVPQEGNTLDKTAQQTSATTQNPESG
-470 GEQQQDGSQQNAD
+470 MTGIHSPQVQQY
-483 SPSAQVTPTE
+483 
-493 ASPAQGGE
+493 
-501 TVPQGSQPSGTTP
+501 QPV
-514 AESTGTRQTS
+514 
-524 QQGSTNPP
+524 
-532 AMPTY
+532 
-537 STASDKWEADLLGV
+537 SDKWENDIVGL
-551 EDLIMQMVV
+551 ETLIMQMVV
-560 RYGEMFIT
+560 RYGEQWIT
-568 TEDENGQQK
+568 TEDENGQQT
-577 EVRVVRWVQ
+577 EIQVVRWVQ
-586 DQLDIDQMKFVSPLY
+586 EQLDVDQMKFVSPLY
-601 AAMMQDALD
+601 TAMMDDALTHLG
-610 NIDRQGETCSRIFL
+610 RQGETCRRIFL
-624 SSPDMTVQ
+624 SSPDMQIQ
-632 HTASEM
+632 HVASEM
-638 LNEKYRVDSTYYT
+638 LNEKYRVDSTFYS
-651 GEESDNLAEIIQ
+651 GEEVENVAVIIQ
-663 RLMLDYKYYFVRRE
+663 RLMLDYKYYFIRRE
-677 IHTMKLQLADK
+677 IHMMKLQLADK

-713 LAKHLGEKI
+713 LAKNLGEKI